1 MGPEDEDFARF
12 LEALSPDED
21 EGGRRYISIHK
32 RLVGF
37 FSVKGISDPEKAA
50 DEVIKRAGRKI
61 RGGVDVPDVEKY
73 CLGIARNVA
82 KEEWRHEQRKS
93 KLFIRFIQG
102 LANNT
107 AEEVE
112 KIEHVF
118 KPCFEQLEEEDQEL
132 LVAYCQIPGDQS
144 HAEHRL
150 LLAERMGKTLRSIR
164 TRVSRLRDKLAACV
178 EERSKGR

>member
-37 FSVKGISDPEKAA
+37 FSVRGVSDPEKAA
-50 DEVIKRAGRKI
+50 DEVIKRAGGRI
-61 RGGVDVPDVEKY
+61 RGGADVPDVEKY

-82 KEEWRHEQRKS
+82 REEWRRERREKER
-93 KLFIRFIQG
+93 FIRFIQG
-102 LANNT
+102 LAHHT

-118 KPCFEQLEEEDQEL
+118 KPCFEQLEDEDRE
-132 LVAYCQIPGDQS
+132 
-144 HAEHRL
+144 
-150 LLAERMGKTLRSIR
+150 
-164 TRVSRLRDKLAACV
+164 
-178 EERSKGR
+178 